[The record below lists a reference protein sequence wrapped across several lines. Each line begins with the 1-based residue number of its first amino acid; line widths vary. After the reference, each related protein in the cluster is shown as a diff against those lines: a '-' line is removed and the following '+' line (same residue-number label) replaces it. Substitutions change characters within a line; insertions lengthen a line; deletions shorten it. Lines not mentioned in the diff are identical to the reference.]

1 MDTLHEPYGMTR
13 WWQVIWSEMSE
24 ERFVAVD
31 LYPGSVICT
40 VFGLERIAISYSAVS
55 VKA

>member
-1 MDTLHEPYGMTR
+1 MTR